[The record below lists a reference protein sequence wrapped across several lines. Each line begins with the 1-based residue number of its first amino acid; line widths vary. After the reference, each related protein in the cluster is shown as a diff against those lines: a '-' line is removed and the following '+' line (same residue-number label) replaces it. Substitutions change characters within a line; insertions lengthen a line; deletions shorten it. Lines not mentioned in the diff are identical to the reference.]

1 VILGAHVSIAGG
13 IQNAV
18 INAENI
24 GCETFQIFTKNQN
37 QWKDKTFKPSE
48 INSFKRQL
56 ISSNQAKDQLA
67 CHDSYLINLCSPD
80 SEMLNKSRQSF
91 LNEVNR
97 CDALGISFLV
107 FHPGSHLGKGEEWG
121 LKRISES
128 LVWTIESSPQS
139 KVKLLLET
147 TAGQGTNLGY
157 TVAHLKKIIEL
168 VNIPERLGICVD
180 TCHMFAAGYD
190 LREKKGY
197 DETMDLIEN
206 EIGLHNLC
214 LFHLNDSKKES
225 GSRVDRHE
233 VIGKG
238 FIGEDFFRIV
248 VNDERFSNVPGILEI
263 PGGDDMFRLCL
274 EQIKNFRIGG

>member
-1 VILGAHVSIAGG
+1 MILGAHVSIAGG

-18 INAENI
+18 VNAENI
-24 GCETFQIFTKNQN
+24 GCETFQIFTKNQS
-37 QWKDKTFKPSE
+37 QWKEKIFSPSE
-48 INSFKRQL
+48 INSFKKQL
-56 ISSNQAKDQLA
+56 NSSKQDKDQLA
-67 CHDSYLINLCSPD
+67 CHNSYLVNLCSPD

-91 LNEVNR
+91 VNEVNR
-97 CDALGISFLV
+97 CDALDISFLV

-128 LVWTIESSPQS
+128 LVWIIESSPES

-157 TVAHLKKIIEL
+157 TIAHLRKIMEL
-168 VNIPERLGICVD
+168 VNTPERLGICVD

-190 LREKKGY
+190 IREKRGY

-206 EIGLHNLC
+206 EIGLHNVYM
-214 LFHLNDSKKES
+214 FHLNDSKKEM
-225 GSRVDRHE
+225 GSRADRHE

-238 FIGEDFFRIV
+238 FIGEDFFRLL
-248 VNDERFSNVPGILEI
+248 VNDERFLNVPGILEI

-274 EQIKNFRIGG
+274 KQIKNFRLGG